1 MIPSSLPTNIRRPGA
16 FHQFVAG
23 LAGGL
28 VALDTRVAIAAIK
41 SSAGT
46 ATASVPVQIFDEND
60 ADTKLGKGSE
70 AALMA
75 RVAFAQARRSGSQP
89 QIWACPI
96 TAPSSASAAATQTIT
111 TTVTTALAGNVVL
124 RIAGRTLSIGVSA
137 GDAQNTI
144 AAAIEA
150 AIDTAAAEGNLPV
163 TASVATNVVTCT
175 HVTHGVNG
183 NDVDY
188 EVVSTPSGVSVATTQ
203 TVAGAAVCDITAAL
217 DALMGADFNAVC
229 IANHLAADTADA
241 LANLTTAWGM
251 ESKRWRHIFIGETG
265 SVSTANGL
273 ADDIGHKGALVISC
287 ENSPSLPGELAVACA
302 VAAVGKS
309 RPNASLNDEELVIYP
324 PPAASV
330 YTNAE
335 IESLLAGGCTP
346 LMPTANGVDTRIV
359 RLVTTQVLLNG
370 ATYDGLRDWG
380 QSSTHA
386 YIARQLD
393 IAWAQKFRQELLDDE
408 VMLRAR
414 DMVIEI
420 HEAAQDAR
428 ILRDVDEFKS
438 QILVEE
444 SVSAPGR
451 LVLVNPFRVA
461 GPLHQGDFL
470 HTHYL

>member
-1 MIPSSLPTNIRRPGA
+1 MSIPSALPTNIRRPGA
-16 FHQFVAG
+16 FHQFIPG

-46 ATASVPVQIFDEND
+46 ATAAVPVQIFDESD

-75 RVAFAQARRSGSQP
+75 RVAFAQARRSGSMP
-89 QIWACPI
+89 QLWACPI
-96 TAPSSASAAATQTIT
+96 AAPSGAAAVQTIT

-124 RIAGRTLSIGVSA
+124 RIAGRTINVGVSA

-150 AIDTAAAEGNLPV
+150 AIDTAYAEGNLPV
-163 TASVATNVVTCT
+163 TAGVSTNVVTCT

-188 EVVSTPSGVSVATTQ
+188 EVVSAPSGVSVATTQ
-203 TVAGAAVCDITAAL
+203 TVAGSAVVDITAAL

-229 IANHLAADTADA
+229 IANHLAADTADV
-241 LANLTTAWGM
+241 LANLTTAWGI
-251 ESKRWRHIFIGETG
+251 EYKRWRHIFIGETG
-265 SVSTANGL
+265 STSTANGL

-302 VAAVGKS
+302 IAAVGKS

-346 LMPTANGVDTRIV
+346 IVPTSSGVETKIV

-393 IAWAQKFRQELLDDE
+393 IAWAQRFRQELLDDE
-408 VMLRAR
+408 VMQRAR

-420 HEAAQDAR
+420 HEAAQTAR
-428 ILRDVDEFKS
+428 ILRDVAEFKA

-444 SVSAPGR
+444 SESAPGR
-451 LVLVNPFRVA
+451 IVLVNPFRVA
-461 GPLHQGDFL
+461 GPLHQADFL

>member
-16 FHQFVAG
+16 FHQFVPG

-28 VALDTRVAIAAIK
+28 VALDSRVAIAAIK

-46 ATASVPVQIFDEND
+46 ATAAVPVQIYDESD

-75 RVAFAQARRSGSQP
+75 RVAFAQARRSGGQP
-89 QIWACPI
+89 EIWACPI
-96 TAPSSASAAATQTIT
+96 AAPSNAAAVQTIT

-124 RIAGRTLSIGVSA
+124 RIAGRTVTVGVSA

-163 TASVATNVVTCT
+163 TASVSTNVVTCT

-188 EVVSTPSGVSVATTQ
+188 EIVSAPSGVSVATTQ
-203 TVAGAAVCDITAAL
+203 TVAGAGTVDITAAL
-217 DALMGADFNAVC
+217 DALLGDDFNAVC
-229 IANHLAADTADA
+229 IANHTATDTADI
-241 LANLTTAWGM
+241 LANLTTAWGL
-251 ESKRWRHIFIGETG
+251 ESKRWRHIFLGETG

-302 VAAVGKS
+302 VAAVGKA

-324 PPAASV
+324 PPVASV

-335 IESLLAGGCTP
+335 IESLLAGGSTP
-346 LMPTANGVDTRIV
+346 LMPTANGADTRIV

-370 ATYDGLRDWG
+370 ATYDGLRDWA

-393 IAWAQKFRQELLDDE
+393 IAWAQRFHQELLDDE
-408 VMLRAR
+408 VLARAR

-420 HEAAQDAR
+420 HEAAQTAR
-428 ILRDVDEFKS
+428 ILRDVDEFKP

-444 SVSAPGR
+444 SPSVAGR
-451 LVLVNPFRVA
+451 IVLVNPFRVA
-461 GPLHQGDFL
+461 GPLHQADFL

>member
-1 MIPSSLPTNIRRPGA
+1 MIPSALPTNIRRPGA
-16 FHQFVAG
+16 FHQFIPG

-46 ATASVPVQIFDEND
+46 LAVATPVQIFDESD

-75 RVAFAQARRSGSQP
+75 RTAFAQARRSGSQP
-89 QIWACPI
+89 QIWACAI
-96 TAPSSASAAATQTIT
+96 AAPAGAAAVQTIT

-124 RIAGRTLSIGVSA
+124 RIAGRTLTVGVSA

-175 HVTHGVNG
+175 HANLGVNG

-188 EVVSTPSGVSVATTQ
+188 EIVSYPSGVTVATTQ
-203 TVAGAAVCDITAAL
+203 TVAGSGVVDITAAL

-229 IANHLAADTADA
+229 IANHLAADTADV
-241 LANLTTAWGM
+241 LANLVTAWGM

-273 ADDIGHKGALVISC
+273 ADDIGNKGALVISC

-302 VAAVGKS
+302 VAAVGKP
-309 RPNASLNDEELVIYP
+309 RPNANLNDEELVIYP

-370 ATYDGLRDWG
+370 ATYDGLRDWA
-380 QSSTHA
+380 QSSTMA
-386 YIARQLD
+386 YIARQVD
-393 IAWAQKFRQELLDDE
+393 IGWAQKFHQELLDDE
-408 VMLRAR
+408 VLQRAR

-420 HEAAQDAR
+420 HEAAQTAR
-428 ILRDVDEFKS
+428 ILRDVDEFKA

-444 SVSAPGR
+444 STESPGR
-451 LVLVNPFRVA
+451 IVLVNPFRPA
-461 GPLHQGDFL
+461 GPVNQLDAL
-470 HTHYL
+470 HTHFYL

>member
-1 MIPSSLPTNIRRPGA
+1 MSITTSVPSNLRRPGA
-16 FHQFVAG
+16 FHEFVAG

-28 VALDTRVAIAAIK
+28 VALDTRVVIVAIK

-46 ATASVPVQIFDEND
+46 ATAATPVQIFDESD

-75 RVAFAQARRSGSQP
+75 RVAFAQARKSRSQP
-89 QIWACPI
+89 QIWACPMA
-96 TAPSSASAAATQTIT
+96 APSGAAAVQTIT
-111 TTVTTALAGNVVL
+111 TTVTTALAGNVVI
-124 RIAGRTLSIGVSA
+124 RIAGRTIVVGVSA

-144 AAAIEA
+144 AAAIEK
-150 AIDTAAAEGNLPV
+150 AIDAEAAAGNLPV
-163 TASVATNVVTCT
+163 TASVSTNVVTCT

-188 EVVSTPSGVSVATTQ
+188 EIVSTPSGVSVATTQ
-203 TVAGAAVCDITAAL
+203 TVAGSAAVDITAAL
-217 DALMGADFNAVC
+217 SALMGADYDAIA
-229 IANHLAADTADA
+229 IANHTSTDTADA
-241 LANLTTAWGM
+241 LANSEEAWGPEM
-251 ESKRWRHIFIGETG
+251 KRWRHIFIGETG

-273 ADDIGHKGALVISC
+273 ADDCDDRGVLVISC

-309 RPNASLNDEELVIYP
+309 RPNANLNDEELVIYP
-324 PPAASV
+324 PPAASA

-335 IESLLAGGCTP
+335 IETLLAGGSTP
-346 LMPTANGVDTRIV
+346 LVPTSDGTATKIV
-359 RLVTTQVLLNG
+359 RLVTTQITLNS
-370 ATYDGLRDWG
+370 APYDGLRDWA
-380 QSSTHA
+380 QSRTHA
-386 YIARQLD
+386 FIARQLD

-408 VMLRAR
+408 VMARAR

-420 HEAAQDAR
+420 HEAAQSAR
-428 ILRDVDEFKS
+428 ILRDVDEFKD

-444 SVSAPGR
+444 SELTPGR
-451 LVLVNPFRVA
+451 IVLVNPFRVA
-461 GPLHQGDFL
+461 GPLHQAVFL

>member
-1 MIPSSLPTNIRRPGA
+1 MITTDVPSNIRRPGA

-28 VALDTRVAIAAIK
+28 VALDTRVCIVAMK

-46 ATASVPVQIFDEND
+46 ATAATPVQIFDEAD

-75 RVAFAQARRSGSQP
+75 RIAFAQARRSGSQP

-96 TAPSSASAAATQTIT
+96 AAPSGAAAVQTIT
-111 TTVTTALAGNVVL
+111 TTVTTALAGNIVI
-124 RIAGRTLSIGVSA
+124 RIAGRTITVGVSA

-150 AIDTAAAEGNLPV
+150 AIDTLAAAGDLPV
-163 TASVATNVVTCT
+163 TAGVSTNVVTCT

-188 EVVSTPSGVSVATTQ
+188 EIVSYPSGVTVATTQ
-203 TVAGAAVCDITAAL
+203 TVAGSAVVDITAAL
-217 DALMGADFNAVC
+217 DALMGADYNAIA
-229 IANHLAADTADA
+229 IANHLAADTADV
-241 LANLTTAWGM
+241 LANLTTAWAP
-251 ESKRWRHIFIGETG
+251 EYKRWRHVFIGETG
-265 SVSTANGL
+265 SVATATGL
-273 ADDIGHKGALVISC
+273 ADDIGHRGALVISC

-302 VAAVGKS
+302 VAAVGKT
-309 RPNASLNDEELVIYP
+309 RPNASLNDEELVVYP
-324 PPAASV
+324 PPAASA

-335 IESLLAGGCTP
+335 IETLLAGGATP
-346 LMPTANGVDTRIV
+346 IVPTPSGVETKIV
-359 RLVTTQVLLNG
+359 RLVTTQILLNG

-380 QSSTHA
+380 QSSAHA
-386 YIARQLD
+386 YIARQID
-393 IAWAQKFRQELLDDE
+393 IAWAQRFRQELLDDE
-408 VMLRAR
+408 VMQRAR

-420 HEAAQDAR
+420 HEAAQSAR
-428 ILRDVDEFKS
+428 ILRDVDEFKD
-438 QILVEE
+438 QIVVEE
-444 SVSAPGR
+444 SELTPGR
-451 LVLVNPFRVA
+451 IVLVNPFRVA
-461 GPLHQGDFL
+461 GPLHQAVFL

>member
-1 MIPSSLPTNIRRPGA
+1 MIPSALPTNIRRPGA
-16 FHQFVAG
+16 FHQFIPG

-28 VALDTRVAIAAIK
+28 VPLDTRVAIAAIK

-46 ATASVPVQIFDEND
+46 ATAAVPVQIYDESD

-75 RVAFAQARRSGSQP
+75 RCAFAQARLSGSMP

-96 TAPSSASAAATQTIT
+96 AAPSSAAATETIT

-150 AIDTAAAEGNLPV
+150 AIDTMAAAGDLPV
-163 TASVATNVVTCT
+163 TASVSTNVVTCV

-188 EVVSTPSGVSVATTQ
+188 EVVSTPSGVSVALAQ
-203 TVAGAAVCDITAAL
+203 SVAGAGVCDITAAL

-229 IANHLAADTADA
+229 IANHLAADTADV
-241 LANLTTAWGM
+241 LANLTTAWGL
-251 ESKRWRHIFIGETG
+251 EAKRWRHIFIGETG

-273 ADDIGHKGALVISC
+273 ADDMGHYGALVISC

-302 VAAVGKS
+302 VAAVGKP

-346 LMPTANGVDTRIV
+346 LMPTADGGGTKIV
-359 RLVTTQVLLNG
+359 RLVTSQVLLNG
-370 ATYDGLRDWG
+370 ATYDGLRDWA
-380 QSSTHA
+380 QSSTNA
-386 YIARQLD
+386 YMARQLD
-393 IAWAQKFRQELLDDE
+393 IQWAQRFRQELLDDE
-408 VMLRAR
+408 VMARAR

-420 HEAAQDAR
+420 HEAAQTAR
-428 ILRDVDEFKS
+428 ILRDVDEFKD

-444 SVSAPGR
+444 SDTVPGR
-451 LVLVNPFRVA
+451 IVLVNPYRVA
-461 GPLHQGDFL
+461 GPLNQADFL